1 MLLYSCSTWQSVGS
15 LILSFLTFIL
25 CVLFPVSQAAD
36 ADLVSNVTYRIKTEA
51 ARQLFAVNRLTGAVS
66 VLQAL
71 DFEDLATSNSTYTFE
86 VEALDHGGVLP
97 PGTATV
103 IVRITVRPQFYHT
116 SLSGSTRSL
125 PESSAGSSWSWF
137 ELGGRRPVFI
147 RSSAGD
153 WIKSFQSSSTVSTC

>member
-1 MLLYSCSTWQSVGS
+1 M
-15 LILSFLTFIL
+15 
-25 CVLFPVSQAAD
+25 D

-71 DFEDLATSNSTYTFE
+71 DFEDLAASNSTYTFE

-103 IVRITVRPQFYHT
+103 IVRITVRPLRALISFKKLSFITPVSVAARETLFLRVLQVPVGDGLNLGEGGQF
-116 SLSGSTRSL
+116 SSGLVPVIGLDLSKLVHSVYMLTL
-125 PESSAGSSWSWF
+125 LAEAP
-137 ELGGRRPVFI
+137 LTL
-147 RSSAGD
+147 
-153 WIKSFQSSSTVSTC
+153 FQ

>member
-1 MLLYSCSTWQSVGS
+1 M
-15 LILSFLTFIL
+15 
-25 CVLFPVSQAAD
+25 D

-71 DFEDLATSNSTYTFE
+71 DFEDLAASNSTYTFE

-103 IVRITVRPQFYHT
+103 IVRITVRPPRALISFKNAV
-116 SLSGSTRSL
+116 LSHQSQWQHEKL
-125 PESSAGSSWSWF
+125 SS
-137 ELGGRRPVFI
+137 
-147 RSSAGD
+147 
-153 WIKSFQSSSTVSTC
+153 

>member
-1 MLLYSCSTWQSVGS
+1 M
-15 LILSFLTFIL
+15 
-25 CVLFPVSQAAD
+25 D

-71 DFEDLATSNSTYTFE
+71 DFEDLAAGNSTYTFE

-103 IVRITVRPQFYHT
+103 IVRITVRACEALISIKNSQWQHQK
-116 SLSGSTRSL
+116 LS
-125 PESSAGSSWSWF
+125 
-137 ELGGRRPVFI
+137 
-147 RSSAGD
+147 
-153 WIKSFQSSSTVSTC
+153 

>member
-1 MLLYSCSTWQSVGS
+1 M
-15 LILSFLTFIL
+15 
-25 CVLFPVSQAAD
+25 D

-71 DFEDLATSNSTYTFE
+71 DFEDLAAGNSTYTFE

-103 IVRITVRPQFYHT
+103 IVRITVSQWKVPSQ
-116 SLSGSTRSL
+116 
-125 PESSAGSSWSWF
+125 SSATFFLKVQQFSHKKWVGTGEERREFSSGLVAS
-137 ELGGRRPVFI
+137 EE
-147 RSSAGD
+147 AGD
-153 WIKSFQSSSTVSTC
+153 WIRSFRAHPASMWLHAEAVDCVPVMPAKDLISEFN

>member
-1 MLLYSCSTWQSVGS
+1 M
-15 LILSFLTFIL
+15 
-25 CVLFPVSQAAD
+25 D

-71 DFEDLATSNSTYTFE
+71 DFEDLAASNSTYTFE

-103 IVRITVRPQFYHT
+103 IVRITVRPLRALISFKKLCFIT
-116 SLSGSTRSL
+116 
-125 PESSAGSSWSWF
+125 
-137 ELGGRRPVFI
+137 PVSVAARETLFL
-147 RSSAGD
+147 RVLQVPVGD
-153 WIKSFQSSSTVSTC
+153 G